1 MSEETGQICEELLLL
16 LKRKNALVSTAESC
30 TGGLVAASL
39 VNVAGASE
47 VFHAGFITYAN
58 EAKEKMLGVSHETL
72 EKYGAVS
79 RQTAEEMAKGAA
91 REGGSET
98 SIATTGIAG
107 PGGGSQEKP
116 VGLVYIGTCA
126 FGEVLVKKYQFK
138 GSREEIRK
146 AAAAAGLKQLKEMLE
161 T

>member
-1 MSEETGQICEELLLL
+1 MSDETMCICEELIGL
-16 LKRKNALVSTAESC
+16 LKEKKALVSTAESC

-39 VNVAGASE
+39 VSVAGASG
-47 VFHAGFITYAN
+47 VFHAGFVTYAN

-79 RQTAEEMAKGAA
+79 KQTAEEMAKGAA
-91 REGGSET
+91 REGEAET

-107 PGGGSQEKP
+107 PDGGSREKP

-126 FGEVLVKKYQFK
+126 FDEVLVRKYQFA
-138 GSREEIRK
+138 GNREEIRQ

-161 T
+161 M